1 MTCSDKR
8 REVLTKANR
17 AELGSFV
24 NGFRKRWNV
33 EANDEQRLGE
43 FRNRALHTVA
53 SLVGPYLLAYPHWS
67 NDYLKIVGK
76 PPDFDTLFMNNVTFT
91 PVWHLLENSTGM
103 QELVFL
109 LEGLFH
115 LPIGDKGLE
124 QLTAGLNEDIAASG
138 VPIVLVHKKGGYLF
152 YRKGVKLLDELVV
165 NADLAWLCD
174 YPDALIAFE
183 KALVQSPD
191 SSKQREMLDSL
202 RVSLENFLR
211 QLLGNKKSLENN
223 KEALLKWMD
232 DHGTNTE
239 TRQMV
244 RQLLTFYCDYQNN
257 HVKHGDGWKRAEVDF
272 ILYETATFMHLLLD
286 LAR

>member
-24 NGFRKRWNV
+24 NGFCKRWNV

-115 LPIGDKGLE
+115 LPIGGKGLE
-124 QLTAGLNEDIAASG
+124 QLTAGLKEDITASG
-138 VPIVLVHKKGGYLF
+138 VPVVLARSKDSYLF
-152 YRKGVKLLDELVV
+152 YPKGAKLLDERVV
-165 NADLAWLCD
+165 NADLEWMSD
-174 YPDALIAFE
+174 YPRALTAFE
-183 KALVQSPD
+183 NALVQSSD
-191 SSKQREMLDSL
+191 SAKQREVLDSL
-202 RVSLENFLR
+202 RVSLENFIR
-211 QLLGNKKSLENN
+211 QLLSNRKSLENN
-223 KEALLKWMD
+223 KDGLLKWMD
-232 DHGTNTE
+232 DHHTNTE
-239 TRQMV
+239 SRQMM
-244 RQLLTFYCDYQNN
+244 RQLVQFYCDYQNN
-257 HVKHGDGWKRAEVDF
+257 HVKHGDTWKPAEVDF
-272 ILYETATFMHLLLD
+272 ILYLTATFINLLVELD
-286 LAR
+286 H

>member
-1 MTCSDKR
+1 
-8 REVLTKANR
+8 
-17 AELGSFV
+17 V

-43 FRNRALHTVA
+43 FRNRVLHTVA

-124 QLTAGLNEDIAASG
+124 QLTAGLNEDITASG
-138 VPIVLVHKKGGYLF
+138 VPIVLAHNKGYYLF
-152 YRKGVKLLDELVV
+152 YKKGVKLLDELVV
-165 NADLAWLCD
+165 NADLVWLSD
-174 YPDALIAFE
+174 YPKALTAFENALI
-183 KALVQSPD
+183 QSSD
-191 SSKQREMLDSL
+191 SAKQREVLDSL
-202 RVSLENFLR
+202 RVSLESLLK
-211 QLLGNKKSLENN
+211 QLLGNRRSLENN
-223 KEALLKWMD
+223 KENLLKWMD
-232 DHGTNTE
+232 ERGTNTE
-239 TRQMV
+239 TRQMMS
-244 RQLLTFYCDYQNN
+244 QLFQSYCNYQNN
-257 HVKHGDGWKRAEVDF
+257 HVKHDDSWQPVEVDF
-272 ILYETATFMHLLLD
+272 ILYLTATFIHLLAELNS
-286 LAR
+286 